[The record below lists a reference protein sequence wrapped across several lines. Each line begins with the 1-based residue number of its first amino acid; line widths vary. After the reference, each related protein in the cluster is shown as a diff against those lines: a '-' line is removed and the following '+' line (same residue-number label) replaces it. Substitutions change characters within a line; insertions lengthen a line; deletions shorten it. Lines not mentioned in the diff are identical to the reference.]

1 MKRFR
6 PKLFGLLLWLAGLSM
21 HSYGQ
26 EQQTLTPPS
35 PEAAAMMRSINIPVS
50 YYTGTASIDIPVSNI
65 SARGV
70 QIPVTLSYQASGIKV
85 KDMETWVG
93 LGWRLSTGGRVSRMV
108 RGDMPDE
115 DGYSKLTGTPDGQE
129 ANNLSLWN
137 TDKIDGLS
145 KKDFDSEPDLFY
157 FDIPGKSGQFVV
169 DYNGKVHMVPYQGI
183 RVEWNRNPYT
193 STFALTDEN
202 GNRYYFEDVETTV
215 NQNLDKLNFADSLLH
230 RHKKRIKDWISS
242 WNLSQVI
249 TNQNDTIRYSYVSA
263 EPFVEINTVHARIN
277 SASWSVGSGW
287 NIEKVKDTTNTRKV
301 TNYPRYLQKI
311 EWNGGKLEFVTE
323 KGGNNKPPRL
333 KEVKLYAGGKYLKSI
348 LLSYGSFPNGA
359 SQLSSI
365 DENSG
370 ESTEHVC
377 HFEYNTPYHLPSRYS
392 PDYDHWGYFNGE
404 GSSKGSYIP
413 EHEVHGHKVDGA
425 DRTPHFPQSAA
436 DMLTDIVY
444 KGGGRKKF
452 EYESNMVRPQ
462 DFMGNNP
469 YVVGVRIKRIIEQ
482 LEGKENVTEYQ
493 YVKPNGESSGEIY
506 QGKILYTSTDFEAQ
520 TLRPFQYAVY
530 ENSQNLIFDVNGVA
544 VVYSEV
550 KEIKPNG
557 SYSINRYTSFL
568 NGQRDVPA
576 ALYFPGS
583 YGSGDPKPF
592 DFGDGVL
599 FPKSSRIWWRG
610 LLIEQQQYSADNELV
625 YSQINRY
632 KLSAPAKSKVLG
644 YVGLTSNYGSIV
656 RPETHHVLGV
666 YEWLSQP
673 IYVDSTIILKS
684 RYTLPSSTAITYDTT
699 YLTSKTSTQKDV
711 EDNLFTT
718 ETTYPFDYGIQS
730 GFSTPMQSA
739 LTMMQRRNIRTVPVE
754 QVSYKNGKI
763 TGAELTLFR
772 MSDLPDSTVLMD
784 RKLALKLDKPL
795 DPAHFTKSSIDA
807 GGTFSYDSRYEVTT
821 ICDKYDNWGNP
832 TCTHGLHG
840 SYQAVI
846 YGYAHSLPIAQVKNA
861 LGGAPEDYMT
871 TQDYSFTANASP
883 VSRSISVNTAQTI
896 RLEIDLAIDSMIT
909 MPGDCTAEL
918 ILRDASGQTRTYS
931 PTIQSAGSTANIR
944 LLFTIPVP
952 AGSSTMT
959 LNVNMVSNITWNLTG
974 RYTLSTLHHS
984 DTRDKEIFHTS
995 FEEGDEGVESSTAKT
1010 GSRIHSGTYTVDTRN
1025 FIPGT
1030 YKVVYWE
1037 SSDGGSTWQR
1047 IDQTMQVT
1055 SSSTSYEVG
1064 VSGKSIDELR
1074 ILPARAEMTTYTHL
1088 PGIGMTSQT
1097 DLNGNTVYYEYDAL
1111 GRLSAIRDNERRLLK
1126 SYQYE

>member
-35 PEAAAMMRSINIPVS
+35 PEAAAMMRGINIPVS
-50 YYTGTASIDIPVSNI
+50 YYTGTASIDIPFSTV

-108 RGDMPDE
+108 RGAQADE
-115 DGYSKLTGTPDGQE
+115 DGYSKLIGTPDGQE
-129 ANNLSLWN
+129 ANNLSSWN
-137 TDKIDGLS
+137 TGKIDERT
-145 KKDFDSEPDLFY
+145 DNEFDSEPDLFY
-157 FDIPGKSGQFVV
+157 FEIPGKSGQFVA
-169 DYNGKVHMVPYQGI
+169 DYNGQVHLIPYQGV
-183 RVEWNRNPYT
+183 RVEWDRTHYT
-193 STFALTDEN
+193 SSFKITDEN
-202 GNRYYFEDVETTV
+202 GNRYFFEDAETTV
-215 NQNLDKLNFADSLLH
+215 SQDLDDKSD
-230 RHKKRIKDWISS
+230 IKDWISS
-242 WNLSQVI
+242 WNLTRVV
-249 TNQNDTIRYSYVSA
+249 TNQNDTIRFSYVSTD
-263 EPFVEINTVHARIN
+263 PMVEVNTSHTRTN
-277 SASWSVGSGW
+277 SASWEAGTGW
-287 NIEKVKDTTNTRKV
+287 NIQKVKDETKSRRV
-301 TNYPRYLQKI
+301 TNNARYLQQI

-377 HFEYNTPYHLPSRYS
+377 HFEYKTPYHLPSRYS

-583 YGSGDPKPF
+583 YGPGDPKPF

-861 LGGAPEDYMT
+861 QGGAPEDYMT